1 MGKKKAPVVLDLS
14 KSQEA
19 QRMAEFE
26 VDDYDYELRQG
37 SKVPGFEED
46 LQFLLSEREE
56 TPGEND
62 GNKKRKKKA
71 KLKSKSRESTP
82 PISTNLA
89 LVERSV
95 NGKFSQINTQFSQL
109 NIGLERVSGKNSE
122 ILPGGK
128 NLKLQGKRNPVREVQ
143 RISRKEITR
152 DLDGI
157 DFLSDDDEPVVHKK
171 TLQPVVNNKNPV
183 PVSVPVAPEPTE
195 SVKDKPKLKKNK
207 KKKKDKDTEE
217 SKEISEKLELKNT
230 MPLPEITSE
239 PGQRVGKKAKLR
251 KSAKK
256 VDSDGSKV
264 SESPENTKSQSP
276 VPETQPVLKSTKKK
290 DSKSSKSPEV
300 VEVKVDS
307 EPPVTSKKGKFPE
320 LKGSNK
326 KDANQAKGSKTD
338 EVSKAVKVPVEQN
351 QQVSSPDSEKSLDLN
366 STKKQNAKGS
376 KSTKQSPVVESPVFE
391 SPELKVEKAPP
402 AEVQD
407 SLNLEPSK
415 EKEKKDLEIIEIP
428 EVTNLSEGPEVV
440 KSETV
445 EAEARPKPEEKSKS
459 SKEKKEKKPKLEEI
473 PKVEENT
480 TSEAE
485 LASTGKEKSIEPKA
499 KKEDKVLGLVD
510 SPEISKTQ
518 VPEAE
523 KVSSPE
529 TEIPERLKSPLSP
542 TGPVFSQ
549 YSTETPVFP
558 RLSSAKAT
566 QIKQLPAVPPVST
579 IFGLTHEQIYTTKL
593 TDVKVKTI
601 ANVPMSKMC
610 KNALKFVMSENE
622 GLFVDKKKTA
632 QFVDLC
638 TKVALYEAPGFNE
651 VTKRIPE
658 LLEWVPQ
665 YEPLTL
671 QHTKTNVTLSSKQIH
686 QNTLDYTVF
695 AFFGHILIWANEL
708 QHAANLPTITET
720 FELGLS
726 RNDIFE
732 SLGGYHLWDRLRR
745 NSNINT
751 KRWKHIQKF
760 RQIFALEEH
769 QFVLILRCMNLG
781 VPIN

>member
-1 MGKKKAPVVLDLS
+1 MGKKKAPVILDLS

-56 TPGEND
+56 TPGESD
-62 GNKKRKKKA
+62 GNKKRKKKT

-109 NIGLERVSGKNSE
+109 NIGLERISGKNSE
-122 ILPGGK
+122 IPPGGK

-157 DFLSDDDEPVVHKK
+157 DFLSDDEAPVVHKK
-171 TLQPVVNNKNPV
+171 TLQPGVNNKKPV
-183 PVSVPVAPEPTE
+183 PVFVPVAPEQTE
-195 SVKDKPKLKKNK
+195 SVKDTPKLKKNK

-217 SKEISEKLELKNT
+217 SKEICEKQELKNT

-239 PGQRVGKKAKLR
+239 PGQKVGKKAKLR

-276 VPETQPVLKSTKKK
+276 VPETQPLLKSTKKK

-307 EPPVTSKKGKFPE
+307 EPPVTSKKGKSPE
-320 LKGSNK
+320 IKASKK
-326 KDANQAKGSKTD
+326 KDANQAKGSKID

-351 QQVSSPDSEKSLDLN
+351 QQVSSPDSEKALGLN

-376 KSTKQSPVVESPVFE
+376 KSTKQSPVVESPVVE
-391 SPELKVEKAPP
+391 SPVEKAPS
-402 AEVQD
+402 ADVKD
-407 SLNLEPSK
+407 SLSLEASK
-415 EKEKKDLEIIEIP
+415 DSVKEDLEIIEIP
-428 EVTNLSEGPEVV
+428 EITNLSEGPHVV

-445 EAEARPKPEEKSKS
+445 EAEAIPKPEEKPKL
-459 SKEKKEKKPKLEEI
+459 SKEKKEKTPKLEEI
-473 PKVEENT
+473 PEVKETT

-485 LASTGKEKSIEPKA
+485 LTSTGKEKSIEPKA
-499 KKEDKVLGLVD
+499 KKEEKVLALVD
-510 SPEISKTQ
+510 SPEVSKTQ
-518 VPEAE
+518 APEAE

-529 TEIPERLKSPLSP
+529 TEIPERLKSPVSP
-542 TGPVFSQ
+542 TGSVFSQ
-549 YSTETPVFP
+549 NSTETPVFP